1 MLLVLHCYQV
11 PDHSNV
17 CEHPLEGF
25 LWTVKTK
32 CEYKLPVQFQKISCE
47 NIYTYLKVVLSVTC
61 AERLFLFIPLSFL
74 LRREP
79 VSLDRPKPLLTR
91 DNLD

>member
-1 MLLVLHCYQV
+1 MLLVLHCHQV
-11 PDHSNV
+11 SDHSNV
-17 CEHPLEGF
+17 REHPLESF

-32 CEYKLPVQFQKISCE
+32 YEHKLPVQVQKISCE
-47 NIYTYLKVVLSVTC
+47 IISTSVKVVLSVTC

-79 VSLDRPKPLLTR
+79 VSLDRPKPLLT
-91 DNLD
+91 LDSLD